1 MILLSFLLACD
12 TLETQLQ
19 LKSPE
24 EQLIDMRFEY
34 KESIDTLYGRYG
46 GNQLVET
53 INTSESSEPQD
64 NVKTE
69 KPNNE
74 AVNQLMATLKNTVK
88 AQDRSLFEQ
97 HCLEIGSGESPIIA
111 TPKASAFFTDPTN
124 IAACKEVALK
134 QIKIRQLE
142 IEINNPTPK
151 PIE

>member
-1 MILLSFLLACD
+1 
-12 TLETQLQ
+12 
-19 LKSPE
+19 
-24 EQLIDMRFEY
+24 
-34 KESIDTLYGRYG
+34 
-46 GNQLVET
+46 
-53 INTSESSEPQD
+53 
-64 NVKTE
+64 
-69 KPNNE
+69 
-74 AVNQLMATLKNTVK
+74 MATLKNTVK